1 MDRLRALLVIVSCVV
16 GALLSCPS
24 TVAQD
29 AGRPNVLLIIGDDHA
44 WTDYGFMG
52 STAVRTPHIDRLAAE
67 GLAYTRGY
75 VTTALCSPSLATLLT
90 GLHPHQHGITGN
102 DPVKGLDREAWLDRF
117 FTHPLLPRILADAGY
132 LTLHTGK
139 YWMRQPAAAGFT
151 DDMGA
156 TDRHGGKAL
165 AIGRETMQPIDDFLD
180 RAGRAEKPFFVWYAP
195 FLPHTPHTPPAR
207 LLERYADVA
216 DLPERR
222 YLAMVEWF
230 DETVGHL
237 MTGLDRRGIAENT
250 LVILLADNGWRAFG
264 KSSPYENGVRTPIV
278 LRWPARVKPRIDRE
292 SLAGNID
299 IVPTILAATGVPAP
313 QGLPGIDLLDAG
325 AVAARDTLFLANYAH
340 DMASPAE
347 PDKSLWSRS
356 CIQGSWK
363 LVSWRP
369 DPPEIKPSLGA
380 WQHKDPEAM
389 QELFDL
395 AADPHET
402 KNLATAQ
409 PERVRDM
416 QMRLDTWWNP
426 EARRP

>member
-1 MDRLRALLVIVSCVV
+1 MIRLRSGRAVVAAVVALLA
-16 GALLSCPS
+16 G
-24 TVAQD
+24 D
-29 AGRPNVLLIIGDDHA
+29 AAPATEAARPNVVLIIGDDHA

-52 STAVRTPHIDRLAAE
+52 STEARTPHIDRLARE
-67 GLAYTRGY
+67 GLTYTRGY

-102 DPVKGLDREAWLDRF
+102 DPVKGLDREAWLERF
-117 FTHPLLPRILADAGY
+117 FTHPMLPRLLADSGY

-139 YWMRQPAAAGFT
+139 YWMRQPSVAGFT

-156 TDRHGGKAL
+156 TERHGGKAL

-180 RAGRAEKPFFVWYAP
+180 RAGRERKPFFVWYAP
-195 FLPHTPHTPPAR
+195 FLPHTPHNPPPR
-207 LLERYADVA
+207 LLEKYAHVE
-216 DLPERR
+216 DLPHRK

-237 MTGLDRRGIAENT
+237 LTGLDRRGIADDT
-250 LVILLADNGWRAFG
+250 LVILLSDNGWNAFG
-264 KSSPYENGVRTPIV
+264 KSFPYENGVRTPII
-278 LRWPARVKPRIDRE
+278 LRQPGRVPPRLDRE

-299 IVPTILAATGVPAP
+299 IMPTILTAAGVPVPA
-313 QGLPGIDLLDAG
+313 GLPGIDLLDPG

-340 DMASPAE
+340 DMAAPTE
-347 PDKSLWSRS
+347 PEKSLWTRS
-356 CIQGSWK
+356 VIHGTWK

-369 DPPEIKPSLGA
+369 DPPEVRPSLGA
-380 WQHKDPEAM
+380 WQHKNPDAM

-402 KNLATAQ
+402 TNLAATH
-409 PERVRDM
+409 PEKVRDL
-416 QMRLDTWWNP
+416 QSRIDGWWNP
-426 EARRP
+426 LGN

>member
-1 MDRLRALLVIVSCVV
+1 MVRRRALVASVVVLLAMLVI
-16 GALLSCPS
+16 GRATP
-24 TVAQD
+24 A
-29 AGRPNVLLIIGDDHA
+29 AEPGRPNVVLIIGDDHA

-52 STAVRTPHIDRLAAE
+52 STDARTPHIDRLARE
-67 GLAYTRGY
+67 GLTFTRGY

-117 FTHPLLPRILADAGY
+117 FTHPMLPRLLADAGY

-151 DDMGA
+151 ADMGA

-180 RAGRAEKPFFVWYAP
+180 QAGRETKPFFVWYAP
-195 FLPHTPHTPPAR
+195 FLPHTPHNPPPR
-207 LLERYADVA
+207 LLGKYAHIEDV
-216 DLPERR
+216 PQRK

-237 MTGLDRRGIAENT
+237 MAGLDRRGIAGNT
-250 LVILLADNGWRAFG
+250 LVILLSDNGWNAFG
-264 KSSPYENGVRTPIV
+264 KSFPYENGVRTPII
-278 LRWPARVKPRIDRE
+278 LRQPGRVQPRLDRE

-299 IVPTILAATGVPAP
+299 IVPTILTAAGVSVPA
-313 QGLPGIDLLDAG
+313 GLPGIDLLDPG

-340 DMASPAE
+340 DMASPTE
-347 PDKSLWSRS
+347 PEKSLWTRS
-356 CIQGSWK
+356 CIHGTWK

-369 DPPEIKPSLGA
+369 DPPEVKPSLGA
-380 WQHKDPEAM
+380 WQHKNPDAM

-402 KNLATAQ
+402 TNLAATR
-409 PERVRDM
+409 PEKVRELQARIDG
-416 QMRLDTWWNP
+416 WWNP
-426 EARRP
+426 LGARP